1 SSFSLLVLSLSLSL
15 FADTAAMDPIFFS
28 PTNGIPSESKLATY
42 MNRQNV
48 ATTTGYVNGNGNG
61 NGFSLLNLDSPLAV
75 NKKSQVTPQSPEFIP
90 ARLNSSPN
98 FYPPYH
104 INNGLNGVNGLTA
117 AAVAAAA
124 ATVAAT
130 ASTSSVAAAASVS
143 ISKSVN
149 GSNSSILS
157 MQKTTSVS
165 TVSIAQQQQQQQ
177 QKQQSTLVNATGTTS
192 SAPIAISGSAPPNPA
207 AAPFV
212 SSMSAQTPLKARNA
226 MMRQDSPTA
235 ALIGGEKSPP
245 HGMTPHGASPIPTT
259 LPASV
264 HQENVGGTIYF
275 YPTGNAANNQPVVN
289 SVVVDAAHP
298 AHPAHHGV
306 VNAVAPLSAVP
317 PQLMYTGHVYPGPAS
332 NVIAMQPKTQL
343 ESAFFMPDEMRS
355 DILARNEISNLI
367 MDAAEAAQHALPL
380 EVDNYHALYPLE
392 PPVQPMHTKLTLPAS
407 TYRATHNSTG
417 FKYCL
422 RRLHGFRLQST
433 KCMTLVEMWKKL
445 QHTNVVQLREVFT
458 TKAFGDNSLVLV
470 YDYYPGSQT
479 LLAKYFTPT
488 PDTNGYTDP
497 FQGEARPFSH
507 KSNMQR
513 TNNGPLL
520 PESTI
525 WSIIMQL
532 TAGLRA
538 IHQAGLACKI
548 LDPTKIIVTGK
559 RVRFSSC
566 CVSDITQFDPN
577 AANPLALVNM
587 HQQDDLTALGRLVL
601 ALACRCLQSV
611 QRDNVQSSIDMV
623 TRNYST
629 DLRNFIVY
637 LFTTNNRRTVTDLM
651 PMIGARFYTQLD
663 ALQAQVDMQDDELA
677 KEMENGRLY
686 RILVKLNSINERPDF
701 NLDCTWSET
710 GDRYMLKLFRD
721 FLFHSVTEDGRPWL
735 DHAHIV
741 QCLNK
746 LDAGSIERV
755 SLLHNIQNLSTL
767 IQLFGVVQVQLMS
780 RDEQSVLIVSYAELK
795 NCLENAFSELMSA
808 AN

>member
-1 SSFSLLVLSLSLSL
+1 MSTFLNN
-15 FADTAAMDPIFFS
+15 FFPADTAAMDPIFYS

-42 MNRQNV
+42 M
-48 ATTTGYVNGNGNG
+48 
-61 NGFSLLNLDSPLAV
+61 
-75 NKKSQVTPQSPEFIP
+75 VTPQSPEFIP
-90 ARLNSSPN
+90 TRINSSPN
-98 FYPPYH
+98 FYAPYH
-104 INNGLNGVNGLTA
+104 NTPMQLSNGLNGVNGLTA
-117 AAVAAAA
+117 AAAAAASGAAVAPASTAAAA
-124 ATVAAT
+124 AAV
-130 ASTSSVAAAASVS
+130 SVT
-143 ISKSVN
+143 ISKTAN
-149 GSNSSILS
+149 GSSSMLSLQKSASSI
-157 MQKTTSVS
+157 
-165 TVSIAQQQQQQQ
+165 VSIAQQHQQ
-177 QKQQSTLVNATGTTS
+177 QKQQSPLVHSNSGSAP
-192 SAPIAISGSAPPNPA
+192 SAPIAISGAPPNPS

-212 SSMSAQTPLKARNA
+212 SSMSAQTPLKGRGP
-226 MMRQDSPTA
+226 MLRQESPTA
-235 ALIGGEKSPP
+235 AMLAGGPGEKSPP

-275 YPTGNAANNQPVVN
+275 YPTANAQGNQPVVN
-289 SVVVDAAHP
+289 SVVVDATHP

-306 VNAVAPLSAVP
+306 SSVP
-317 PQLMYTGHVYPGPAS
+317 TMSSVGGVSSTLMYTGHVYPGPAS
-332 NVIAMQPKTQL
+332 NVITMQPKTQL
-343 ESAFFMPDEMRS
+343 ESAFFIPDEMRS

-367 MDAAEAAQHALPL
+367 MDAAEAAQHALPH

-392 PPVQPMHTKLTLPAS
+392 PPAQPLHAKLTLPAS
-407 TYRATHNSTG
+407 TYRATHNTTG
-417 FKYCL
+417 YKYCL

-479 LLAKYFTPT
+479 LLAKYFTPA
-488 PDTNGYTDP
+488 PETNGYTDP

-513 TNNGPLL
+513 TSNGPLL
-520 PESTI
+520 PEATI

-538 IHQAGLACKI
+538 IHQAGLACKV

-566 CVSDITQFDPN
+566 CISDITQFDPN

-637 LFTTNNRRTVTDLM
+637 LFTTNNRRSVTDLM

-663 ALQAQVDMQDDELA
+663 ALQSQIDMQEDELA

-721 FLFHSVTEDGRPWL
+721 YLFHSVTEDGRPWM

-741 QCLNK
+741 QSLNK
-746 LDAGSIERV
+746 LDAGSIER
-755 SLLHNIQNLSTL
+755 
-767 IQLFGVVQVQLMS
+767 VQLMS

-795 NCLENAFSELMSA
+795 NCLENAFSELMSSA

>member
-1 SSFSLLVLSLSLSL
+1 MSTFLNN
-15 FADTAAMDPIFFS
+15 FFPADTAAMDPIFFS

-48 ATTTGYVNGNGNG
+48 ATTSGYGLN
-61 NGFSLLNLDSPLAV
+61 NGFSLLNLDSPL
-75 NKKSQVTPQSPEFIP
+75 NKKSQVTPQSPPEFIP
-90 ARLNSSPN
+90 TRISSTPN
-98 FYPPYH
+98 FYAPYH
-104 INNGLNGVNGLTA
+104 NAPMQLSNGLNGVNGLTS

-124 ATVAAT
+124 VAP
-130 ASTSSVAAAASVS
+130 SPTSSVSSASVN
-143 ISKSVN
+143 INKTVN
-149 GSNSSILS
+149 GGGSMLTLQKSASIA
-157 MQKTTSVS
+157 
-165 TVSIAQQQQQQQ
+165 TVTIAQQQQHP
-177 QKQQSTLVNATGTTS
+177 QKQHPPPVGGGGISNA
-192 SAPIAISGSAPPNPA
+192 SAPIAISGAPPNPA

-212 SSMSAQTPLKARNA
+212 SSMSAQTPLKGRGA
-226 MMRQDSPTA
+226 MLRQESPTA
-235 ALIGGEKSPP
+235 AMLSGGGPGEKSPP
-245 HGMTPHGASPIPTT
+245 HGMTPHGASPIPTS
-259 LPASV
+259 LPTSV

-275 YPTGNAANNQPVVN
+275 YPTANAQNNQPVVN
-289 SVVVDAAHP
+289 SVVVDTT
-298 AHPAHHGV
+298 HPAHHGV
-306 VNAVAPLSAVP
+306 SAVAPMNAGVP
-317 PQLMYTGHVYPGPAS
+317 PTIMYTGHVYPGPSS
-332 NVIAMQPKTQL
+332 NVVTLQPKTLL

-355 DILARNEISNLI
+355 EILARNEISNLI
-367 MDAAEAAQHALPL
+367 MDAVEAAQHALPM

-392 PPVQPMHTKLTLPAS
+392 PPAQPMHAKLTLPAS
-407 TYRATHNSTG
+407 TYRATHNTTG
-417 FKYCL
+417 YKYCL

-433 KCMTLVEMWKKL
+433 KCMTLVDMWKKL

-488 PDTNGYTDP
+488 PETNGYTDP

-513 TNNGPLL
+513 TSNGPLL
-520 PESTI
+520 PEATI

-532 TAGLRA
+532 TAGLKA
-538 IHQAGLACKI
+538 IHHAGLACKV

-566 CVSDITQFDPN
+566 CIADITQFDPN

-637 LFTTNNRRTVTDLM
+637 LFTTNNRRSVTDLM

-663 ALQAQVDMQDDELA
+663 ALQSQIDMQEDELA

-686 RILVKLNSINERPDF
+686 RILVKLNCINERSDL

-746 LDAGSIERV
+746 LDAGCIER
-755 SLLHNIQNLSTL
+755 
-767 IQLFGVVQVQLMS
+767 VQLMS

-795 NCLENAFSELMSA
+795 NCLENAFSELMSSA

>member
-1 SSFSLLVLSLSLSL
+1 MY
-15 FADTAAMDPIFFS
+15 TAAMDPIFYS

-42 MNRQNV
+42 M
-48 ATTTGYVNGNGNG
+48 
-61 NGFSLLNLDSPLAV
+61 
-75 NKKSQVTPQSPEFIP
+75 VTPQSPEFIP
-90 ARLNSSPN
+90 TRINSSPN
-98 FYPPYH
+98 FYAPYH
-104 INNGLNGVNGLTA
+104 NTPMQLSNGLNGVNGLTA
-117 AAVAAAA
+117 AAAAAA
-124 ATVAAT
+124 AASGAAVAP
-130 ASTSSVAAAASVS
+130 ASTAAAAAAVSVT
-143 ISKSVN
+143 ISKTAN
-149 GSNSSILS
+149 GSSSMLSLQKSASSI
-157 MQKTTSVS
+157 
-165 TVSIAQQQQQQQ
+165 VSIAQQHQQ
-177 QKQQSTLVNATGTTS
+177 QKQQSPLVHSNSGSAP
-192 SAPIAISGSAPPNPA
+192 SAPIAISGAPPNPS

-212 SSMSAQTPLKARNA
+212 SSMSAQTPLKGRGP
-226 MMRQDSPTA
+226 MLRQESPTA
-235 ALIGGEKSPP
+235 AMLAGGPGEKSPP

-275 YPTGNAANNQPVVN
+275 YPTANAQGNQPVVN
-289 SVVVDAAHP
+289 SVVVDATHP

-306 VNAVAPLSAVP
+306 SSVP
-317 PQLMYTGHVYPGPAS
+317 TMSSVGGVSSTLMYTGHVYPGPAS
-332 NVIAMQPKTQL
+332 NVITMQPKTQL
-343 ESAFFMPDEMRS
+343 ESAFFIPDEMRS

-367 MDAAEAAQHALPL
+367 MDAAEAAQHALPH

-392 PPVQPMHTKLTLPAS
+392 PPAQPLHAKLTLPAS
-407 TYRATHNSTG
+407 TYRATHNTTG
-417 FKYCL
+417 YKYCL

-479 LLAKYFTPT
+479 LLAKYFTPA
-488 PDTNGYTDP
+488 PETNGYTDP

-513 TNNGPLL
+513 TSNGPLL
-520 PESTI
+520 PEATI

-538 IHQAGLACKI
+538 IHQAGLACKV

-566 CVSDITQFDPN
+566 CISDITQFDPN

-637 LFTTNNRRTVTDLM
+637 LFTTNNRRSVTDLM

-663 ALQAQVDMQDDELA
+663 ALQSQIDMQEDELA

-721 FLFHSVTEDGRPWL
+721 YLFHSVTEDGRPWM

-741 QCLNK
+741 QSLNK
-746 LDAGSIERV
+746 LDAGSIER
-755 SLLHNIQNLSTL
+755 
-767 IQLFGVVQVQLMS
+767 VQLMS

-795 NCLENAFSELMSA
+795 NCLENAFSELMSSA

>member
-1 SSFSLLVLSLSLSL
+1 MSTFLNN
-15 FADTAAMDPIFFS
+15 FFPADTAAMDPIFFS

-42 MNRQNV
+42 M
-48 ATTTGYVNGNGNG
+48 
-61 NGFSLLNLDSPLAV
+61 
-75 NKKSQVTPQSPEFIP
+75 VTPQSPEFIP
-90 ARLNSSPN
+90 TRISSTPN
-98 FYPPYH
+98 FYAPYH
-104 INNGLNGVNGLTA
+104 NAPMQLSNGLNGVNGLTA
-117 AAVAAAA
+117 AAAAAA
-124 ATVAAT
+124 AAVPSSASSASSASVTISKTANGGASMLALQKT
-130 ASTSSVAAAASVS
+130 ASIA
-143 ISKSVN
+143 
-149 GSNSSILS
+149 
-157 MQKTTSVS
+157 
-165 TVSIAQQQQQQQ
+165 TVTIAQQQPQHP
-177 QKQQSTLVNATGTTS
+177 QKQQQHPPSVGGGAVS
-192 SAPIAISGSAPPNPA
+192 AASAPIAISGAPPNPA

-212 SSMSAQTPLKARNA
+212 SSMSQTPLKGRGA
-226 MMRQDSPTA
+226 MMRQESPTA
-235 ALIGGEKSPP
+235 AMISGAGPGEKSPP
-245 HGMTPHGASPIPTT
+245 HGMTPHGASPIPSA
-259 LPASV
+259 LPTSV

-275 YPTGNAANNQPVVN
+275 YPTASAQNSQPVVN
-289 SVVVDAAHP
+289 SMVVDGTHP
-298 AHPAHHGV
+298 ALHGV
-306 VNAVAPLSAVP
+306 SAVTP
-317 PQLMYTGHVYPGPAS
+317 MSAGVPASMMYTGHVYPGPSS
-332 NVIAMQPKTQL
+332 NVVTLQPKTLL
-343 ESAFFMPDEMRS
+343 ESAFFMPDEMRTEV
-355 DILARNEISNLI
+355 LARNEISNLI

-380 EVDNYHALYPLE
+380 EVENYHALYPLE
-392 PPVQPMHTKLTLPAS
+392 PPAQPMHAKLTFPAT
-407 TYRATHNSTG
+407 TYRATHNTTG
-417 FKYCL
+417 YKYCL
-422 RRLHGFRLQST
+422 RRIHGFRLQST

-470 YDYYPGSQT
+470 YDYHPGSQT
-479 LLAKYFTPT
+479 LLAKYFTPA
-488 PDTNGYTDP
+488 PETNGYTDP

-513 TNNGPLL
+513 TSNGPLL
-520 PESTI
+520 PEATI

-532 TAGLRA
+532 TAGLKA
-538 IHQAGLACKI
+538 IHHAGLACKV

-566 CVSDITQFDPN
+566 CISDITQFDPN
-577 AANPLALVNM
+577 ASNPLALVNM

-637 LFTTNNRRTVTDLM
+637 LFTTNNRRSVTDLM

-663 ALQAQVDMQDDELA
+663 ALQSKIDMQEDELA

-721 FLFHSVTEDGRPWL
+721 YLFHSVTEDGRPWL

-755 SLLHNIQNLSTL
+755 
-767 IQLFGVVQVQLMS
+767 QLMS

-795 NCLENAFSELMSA
+795 NCLENAFSELMSSA

>member
-1 SSFSLLVLSLSLSL
+1 
-15 FADTAAMDPIFFS
+15 MDPIFYS

-42 MNRQNV
+42 M
-48 ATTTGYVNGNGNG
+48 
-61 NGFSLLNLDSPLAV
+61 
-75 NKKSQVTPQSPEFIP
+75 VTPQSPEFIP
-90 ARLNSSPN
+90 TRINSSPN
-98 FYPPYH
+98 FYAPYH
-104 INNGLNGVNGLTA
+104 NTPMQLSNGLNGVNGLTA
-117 AAVAAAA
+117 AAAAAASGAAVAPASTAAAA
-124 ATVAAT
+124 AAV
-130 ASTSSVAAAASVS
+130 SVT
-143 ISKSVN
+143 ISKTAN
-149 GSNSSILS
+149 GSSSMLSLQKSASSI
-157 MQKTTSVS
+157 
-165 TVSIAQQQQQQQ
+165 VSIAQQHQQ
-177 QKQQSTLVNATGTTS
+177 QKQQSPLVHSNSGSAP
-192 SAPIAISGSAPPNPA
+192 SAPIAISGAPPNPS

-212 SSMSAQTPLKARNA
+212 SSMSAQTPLKGRGP
-226 MMRQDSPTA
+226 MLRQESPTA
-235 ALIGGEKSPP
+235 AMLAGGPGEKSPP

-275 YPTGNAANNQPVVN
+275 YPTANAQGNQPVVN
-289 SVVVDAAHP
+289 SVVVDATHP

-306 VNAVAPLSAVP
+306 SSVP
-317 PQLMYTGHVYPGPAS
+317 TMSSVGGVSSTLMYTGHVYPGPAS
-332 NVIAMQPKTQL
+332 NVITMQPKTQL
-343 ESAFFMPDEMRS
+343 ESAFFIPDEMRS

-367 MDAAEAAQHALPL
+367 MDAAEAAQHALPH

-392 PPVQPMHTKLTLPAS
+392 PPAQPLHAKLTLPAS
-407 TYRATHNSTG
+407 TYRATHNTTG
-417 FKYCL
+417 YKYCL

-479 LLAKYFTPT
+479 LLAKYFTPA
-488 PDTNGYTDP
+488 PETNGYTDP

-513 TNNGPLL
+513 TSNGPLL
-520 PESTI
+520 PEATI

-538 IHQAGLACKI
+538 IHQAGLACKV

-566 CVSDITQFDPN
+566 CISDITQFDPN

-637 LFTTNNRRTVTDLM
+637 LFTTNNRRSVTDLM

-663 ALQAQVDMQDDELA
+663 ALQSQIDMQEDELA

-721 FLFHSVTEDGRPWL
+721 YLFHSVTEDGRPWM

-741 QCLNK
+741 QSLNK
-746 LDAGSIERV
+746 LDAGSIER
-755 SLLHNIQNLSTL
+755 
-767 IQLFGVVQVQLMS
+767 VQLMS

-795 NCLENAFSELMSA
+795 NCLENAFSELMSSA